1 MSRFSFHLFLFP
13 QTLLLHIQKILYH
26 VEIIIKPVPY
36 SLIVNYLW
44 TFIMCNGGFWLVNG
58 LAEGTRR
65 RRCCSCR
72 QKAITQ
78 LHWFL
83 TSVLSVSPSSPPAN
97 GCIMNPRTRERGS
110 EDHIVFLF
118 SSVFLWVMNSS
129 IHFTLSLKIS
139 PMGHI
144 SDSNSVSFSH
154 VSFLFWPALTVWSS
168 TQTQTSAGRG
178 VDVDKKNK

>member
-44 TFIMCNGGFWLVNG
+44 PFIMCDGGFWLVSG

-97 GCIMNPRTRERGS
+97 GCIMNTREGLSGPRRLSILICVSVGDEQLYTFYPVS
-110 EDHIVFLF
+110 QNIPHGPYLWLELCLFLSRQLPLLTCF
-118 SSVFLWVMNSS
+118 DRLV
-129 IHFTLSLKIS
+129 IHTNTDLSWK
-139 PMGHI
+139 
-144 SDSNSVSFSH
+144 
-154 VSFLFWPALTVWSS
+154 
-168 TQTQTSAGRG
+168 GRRCG
-178 VDVDKKNK
+178 